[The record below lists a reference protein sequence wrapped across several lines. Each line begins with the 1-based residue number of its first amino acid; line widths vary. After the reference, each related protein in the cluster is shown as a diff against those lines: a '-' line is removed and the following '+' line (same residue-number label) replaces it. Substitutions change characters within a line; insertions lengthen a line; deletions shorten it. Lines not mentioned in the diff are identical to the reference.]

1 MSRRTYK
8 RRFKGGSPKKTAK
21 PKPLSPKTV
30 AAEKRL
36 ERTSQK
42 ILKYKEE
49 LIKIPQYNYTGDKKE
64 IDNLKELLNLPKE
77 RVDKA
82 KQAAKTRKN
91 KNVKETKRVEQNLK
105 RNVENYDKYFKNLK
119 K

>member
-1 MSRRTYK
+1 MKRRTYK
-8 RRFKGGSPKKTAK
+8 RRFKGGSPKKTVKA
-21 PKPLSPKTV
+21 KPLSPRKV

-77 RVDKA
+77 RVDKSETSS
-82 KQAAKTRKN
+82 QN
-91 KNVKETKRVEQNLK
+91 K
-105 RNVENYDKYFKNLK
+105 K